1 MNTGAN
7 ITVMGAEVFKK
18 VGTVA
23 KLRKSDL
30 ETPEKKLVN
39 YDQTPVTILMADW
52 T

>member
-7 ITVMGAEVFKK
+7 ITVMGAEVFK
-18 VGTVA
+18 VCTVA

-30 ETPEKKLVN
+30 ETPKKKHVN